1 MAAISLDLRKRIL
14 DALEEDSSSLR
25 VGKRFSVSPSFV
37 RKLRIQVRE
46 TGDPTAGKAPGKE
59 RLVKGATERRLRKL
73 AAKRPDATLVE
84 LSELLAR
91 ATDVAVSETT
101 MWRSL
106 RRLGLTRKKS
116 PSKPRNGSA
125 RT

>member
-14 DALEEDSSSLR
+14 DALSEDSSSLR
-25 VGKRFSVSPSFV
+25 VGKRFAVSASFV

-46 TGDPTAGKAPGKE
+46 TGDPAPGKAPGKE

-73 AAKRPDATLVE
+73 AAKRPDASLVE
-84 LSELLAR
+84 LSELLAKQ
-91 ATDVAVSETT
+91 TDVAVSETT

-116 PSKPRNGSA
+116 PSRPRNASA